1 MMKRSRKLSA
11 AVSVILVIAFAL
23 AVTGCGGGGAS
34 AVVKTFFDAID
45 KQDVK
50 AFLSCFQG
58 DVVDML
64 TSFMDEDDIEEQ
76 LELLDEL
83 LADEFGKNW
92 RKELKVG
99 KAEEVDKDKDVTY
112 YDVEFSIDDEEE
124 YIQVIK
130 VKGKYYLDDGAF
142 DLF

>member
-50 AFLSCFQG
+50 AFLSCFQD